1 MDALKLLVDRRSIRK
16 FTEEKVER
24 NLMKEIIS
32 SSAYAPTW
40 ANFQVVRYNV
50 IDDEKIKTRIGEEC
64 YQGFKGNMAT
74 LNNAAGV
81 VVLSYVNG
89 KSGHSPSG
97 EVASAKGD
105 AWALFDAGIAAQQF
119 CLVAYAKGVG
129 TVIQGIFDEGKIAEI
144 INLPKNEIVA
154 AVIPYG
160 YEEIHP
166 KAPKRLGVEE
176 ISRFI

>member
-1 MDALKLLVDRRSIRK
+1 MDALELLVDRRSIRS
-16 FTEEKVER
+16 FTDKKVER
-24 NLMKEIIS
+24 DLMKEIIE
-32 SSAYAPTW
+32 AAAFAPTW
-40 ANFQVVRYNV
+40 ANFQVVRYN
-50 IDDEKIKTRIGEEC
+50 IIEDENIKRRIGEEG

-89 KSGHSPSG
+89 KSGHAPSG
-97 EVASAKGD
+97 EVASSKGD

-129 TVIQGIFDEGKIAEI
+129 TVIQGIFDENKIAEI
-144 INLPKNEIVA
+144 IDLPKNEIVA

-160 YEEIHP
+160 YEAKHP
-166 KAPKRLGVEE
+166 KAPKRLSVDE

>member
-1 MDALKLLVDRRSIRK
+1 MEALKLLVDRRSIRN
-16 FTEEKVER
+16 FTDKKVGR
-24 NLMKEIIS
+24 DLIKEIIYS
-32 SSAYAPTW
+32 SVYAPTW

-50 IDDEKIKTRIGEEC
+50 IDDEKIKTRIEEEC
-64 YQGFKGNMAT
+64 YHGFKGNMAT

-89 KSGHSPSG
+89 KSGHAPSG
-97 EVASAKGD
+97 EVASSKGD

-119 CLVAYAKGVG
+119 CLVAFAKGVG
-129 TVIQGIFDEGKIAEI
+129 TVIQGIFDESKIAEI
-144 INLPKNEIVA
+144 IDLPKDEIVA

-160 YEEIHP
+160 FEAIHP
-166 KAPKRLGVEE
+166 KAPKRLGVED